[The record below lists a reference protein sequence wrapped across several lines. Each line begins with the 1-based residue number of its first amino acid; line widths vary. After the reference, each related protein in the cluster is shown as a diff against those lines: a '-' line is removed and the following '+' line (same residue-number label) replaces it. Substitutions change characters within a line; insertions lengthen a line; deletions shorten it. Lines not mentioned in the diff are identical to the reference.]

1 MQDDEEINAFV
12 GSNSAYYRERWR
24 AFAEPA
30 GSIVSLNWAAC
41 IGQVVWFIYRKLY
54 VPALVMLVVYA
65 AHVAIVLYLF
75 ANELLP
81 EAVLTASNW
90 LLAIPYYAAPGFYGN

>member
-1 MQDDEEINAFV
+1 MQDDDEIGAFV

-24 AFAEPA
+24 AFADPA
-30 GSIVSLNWAAC
+30 GSIVSFNWAAC

-54 VPALVMLVVYA
+54 VPALVMLGVYA

-90 LLAIPYYAAPGFYGN
+90 LLAIPYYAAPG